1 MVEGRGSGRLRV
13 GIDATSW
20 ANGRGY
26 GRFTRGLVPA
36 LLTENDARGGAHEFV
51 VILDPAAARA
61 DLPCGLTRVVADTT
75 EGVMQAASSSGRRSL
90 RDLWAMRRAATEA
103 RLDVLLYPTV
113 YTYFPPP
120 ARVPALVAVHDVIPE
135 RYPRLVFPNRRLEV
149 YWRLKVLAATQRAAL
164 VLTVSR
170 DAARGIARHLPVPR
184 ARIRVV
190 GEAPDATFRPPPS
203 GSGSTAPSPVHKR
216 LGLSGNM
223 PYLLYVGGIS
233 PHKNLDTL
241 IESIGRLRAER
252 GLGDVRLVL
261 VGDYAGDSF
270 YSAYPALRA
279 LVAACGLEGAVLFAG
294 HVPDEELVELY
305 HGARALVLPSFLEG
319 FGLPAVEALAC
330 GTPVVAS
337 TAGSLPEVVGDAGL
351 YFDPDDPAGLDWA
364 LRRILTDPSLRAELA
379 ARGPMHASRFSWERT
394 ARLTLDAIEE
404 VSCRK

>member
-1 MVEGRGSGRLRV
+1 MVESGGLRV

-20 ANGRGY
+20 VNGRGY

-36 LLTENDARGGAHEFV
+36 LLAENAARGDSHEFV
-51 VILDPAAARA
+51 AILDPAAAMA
-61 DLPCGLTRVVADTT
+61 DLPCGLTRVVAETA
-75 EGVMQAASSSGRRSL
+75 EAVMQAASSSGRRSL
-90 RDLWAMRRAATEA
+90 RDLWAMRRAASGA

-120 ARVPALVAVHDVIPE
+120 ARVPTLVTVHDVIPE
-135 RYPRLVFPNRRLEV
+135 RYPRLVFPNRRLEL
-149 YWRLKVLAATQRAAL
+149 YWRLKVLVAIRRAAL

-170 DAARGIARHLPVPR
+170 DAARGIARHLRVPR

-190 GEAPDATFRPPPS
+190 GEAPDATFRPAREEN
-203 GSGSTAPSPVHKR
+203 GSTAAGRVRER
-216 LGLSGNM
+216 LDLSDDV

-241 IESIGRLRAER
+241 IESIGRLRGE
-252 GLGDVRLVL
+252 GGGDDLRLVL

-279 LVAACGLEGAVLFAG
+279 RVAAHKLKGAVLFAG
-294 HVPDEELVELY
+294 RVPDDELVELY

-364 LRRILTDPSLRAELA
+364 LRRLLTDPALRAELA
-379 ARGPMHASRFSWERT
+379 ARGPARAAQFSWGRT
-394 ARLTLDAIEE
+394 ARLTLDGIEE